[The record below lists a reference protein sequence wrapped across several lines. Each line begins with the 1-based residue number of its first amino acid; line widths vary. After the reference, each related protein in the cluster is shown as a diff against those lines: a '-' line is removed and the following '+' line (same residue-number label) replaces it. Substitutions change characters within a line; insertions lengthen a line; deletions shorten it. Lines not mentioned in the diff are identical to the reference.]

1 MDYTGTN
8 FKSQFKAAL
17 KSNSKYVIIIGEA
30 ELSNKVVSIKNTET
44 QEQEQVPVKIAIRT
58 IKNWLGK

>member
-30 ELSNKVVSIKNTET
+30 ELSNKVVSIKNTRNPGT
-44 QEQEQVPVKIAIRT
+44 GPSQNRH
-58 IKNWLGK
+58 